1 MHMAYFLAVTGEEVL
16 YGYGP
21 LGVAVVFMGAALA
34 YLFRIIMKDRDK
46 AIADRD
52 QLVSDLFE
60 KVLPAIMRNTDVL
73 EKRQVLDQ
81 ELIEAIKQSNT
92 LREETRLAFEGS
104 KRSFDEFRRV
114 LETLKRMIEDRGHP
128 RVGGV

>member
-1 MHMAYFLAVTGEEVL
+1 MHMAFLLAVSAEEVL

-21 LGVAVVFMGAALA
+21 LGVGVVVLGAALA
-34 YLFRIIMKDRDK
+34 RAFNILMKDRDK
-46 AIADRD
+46 AIQDRD
-52 QLVSDLFE
+52 DLLEEFFT
-60 KVLPAIMRNTDVL
+60 KVLPAIVRNTDVL

-104 KRSFDEFRRV
+104 KRSFDDFRRTI
-114 LETLKRMIEDRGHP
+114 EEIKRTLDYRGRP
-128 RVGGV
+128 RDGGT